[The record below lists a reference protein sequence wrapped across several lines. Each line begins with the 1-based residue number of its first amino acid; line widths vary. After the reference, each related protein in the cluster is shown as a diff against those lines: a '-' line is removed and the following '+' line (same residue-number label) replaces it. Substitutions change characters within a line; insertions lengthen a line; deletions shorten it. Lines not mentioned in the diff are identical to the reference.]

1 MSSYNNTQ
9 TKLIRTTNRYS
20 NITYTRLTPIPLPN
34 ESFYFNQ
41 DDVKAKIAS
50 IRAPFNNRVYKRTSV
65 HVTDKRI
72 IILAQPLSTKKNS
85 SEEDDDDEIENENEN
100 NEELKSFQLDL
111 AYTLSLKTTKVKKHK
126 LILDISVQNQW
137 ESIQIHLSFPKKDA
151 SRRDSFKEYINL
163 VMAGCVSKRLVISA
177 PPPSPPSSSFP
188 TSTSMPLMRH
198 YSTASFASSLFSHR
212 RPSDGLPSYL
222 QALTDTSSPIMH
234 SSSSSPFFNTRE
246 ELPPAYS

>member
-1 MSSYNNTQ
+1 MF
-9 TKLIRTTNRYS
+9 RTTNRYS

-50 IRAPFNNRVYKRTSV
+50 IRAPFNNQVYKRTSV

-72 IILAQPLSTKKNS
+72 IILAQPLPTKKNN
-85 SEEDDDDEIENENEN
+85 SEEDDDDNEHEHEHEHEHEN

-111 AYTLSLKTTKVKKHK
+111 AYTLSLKTNKIKKHK

-177 PPPSPPSSSFP
+177 PPPSPPPTTSSFP

-198 YSTASFASSLFSHR
+198 YSTASITSSLFNHR
-212 RPSDGLPSYL
+212 RPSDNLPSYL

-234 SSSSSPFFNTRE
+234 SSSSYPFFNTRE